1 MFFLKKR
8 LSLLL
13 SLLMV
18 IALFAPIAGQ
28 AKAQD
33 AYALGKEFGR
43 NYQKEI
49 QKNIDALYKAADEKA
64 VDKETLHA
72 HAEKSAALTEKL
84 LPDKL
89 SWVKG
94 AAEGSG
100 VPYKDMLVF
109 NYSDKLVGGLYGEC
123 TTFMANGKYVEGGGT
138 LIAKNRDQSIQT
150 LSEVTIEE
158 AARHAEGDK
167 HRAAYIEIPEMAETY
182 RFIGSKTAGRW
193 GYGMGV
199 NEHGVSASDN
209 DANSRDYLQ
218 FTESLHDNDVI
229 RLILERAKTAREGVD
244 VVKALVEE
252 YGQAW
257 NGIMFE
263 IGDKDELWIVEVTGK
278 RWAAK
283 LYKDTYTAR
292 SNQFQLRDDYD
303 LCADDLISFAKE
315 MGWAEGNGEKIDF
328 AAAYSSRELYPDD
341 NEGIKERPSCASLY
355 NTQVRY
361 DRAMELLEGAIKKD
375 GAVSARDLTAFVRD
389 HFDTYTLP
397 SGKTV
402 DMHQIPFYSH
412 ELCDWYGREWY
423 VDVPEKDTIDV
434 SIYLR
439 APCSHDLGWGATSA
453 TGILCTQPDRPA
465 VMLHSFMP
473 PCLGTFVPFFPLQT
487 EVDERY
493 ATPVAASVYNHIST
507 RAFGFYS
514 MFHDGVREAFD
525 PYENAMFT
533 ALENINAQYK
543 ALTDAGQADSA
554 AALLTGFSMAQQDKA
569 FDASQLALKNMD
581 KATIDHSS
589 WSK

>member
-1 MFFLKKR
+1 MKKR
-8 LSLLL
+8 ISLLL
-13 SLLMV
+13 SLLMAA
-18 IALFAPIAGQ
+18 ALLAPLAGQ
-28 AKAQD
+28 AAGD
-33 AYALGKEFGR
+33 AYAKGAAFGVAYR
-43 NYQKEI
+43 KDI
-49 QKNIDALYKAADEKA
+49 QKNIDALYQAADEKA
-64 VDKETLHA
+64 VAKETLYA
-72 HAEKSAALTEKL
+72 HARESARLTAKL

-89 SWVKG
+89 QWISG
-94 AAEGSG
+94 AAEGAG
-100 VPYKDMLVF
+100 IAYDDLLVF
-109 NYSDKLVGGLYGEC
+109 NFSDKLVGGLYGEC
-123 TTFMANGKYVEGGGT
+123 TTFMANGSMVEGGGT
-138 LIAKNRDQSIQT
+138 LIAKNRDQSMQT

-158 AARHAEGDK
+158 AAAHASGDTY
-167 HRAAYIEIPEMAETY
+167 RAAYIEIPQASETY
-182 RFIGSKTAGRW
+182 RFVGSKTAGRW

-218 FTESLHDNDVI
+218 FKEGLHDNDVI

-244 VVKALVEE
+244 VVAALVEE

-283 LYKDTYTAR
+283 RYKDTYTAR
-292 SNQFQLRDDYD
+292 SNQFQLKDDYD
-303 LCADDLISFAKE
+303 LCSEDLVSFAKE
-315 MGWAEGNGEKIDF
+315 MGWAKGDKEKIDF
-328 AAAYSSRELYPDD
+328 TAAYSSRVLYPDD
-341 NEGIKERPSCASLY
+341 NEGIKDRPNCESLY

-361 DRAMELLEGAIKKD
+361 DRAMELLKSAVDVD
-375 GAVSARDLTAFVRD
+375 GLISARDLTAFVRD

-397 SGKTV
+397 SGKVV
-402 DMHQIPFYSH
+402 DMQQIPFYSH

-423 VDVPEKDTIDV
+423 VDAPEKDTIDV

-465 VMLHSFMP
+465 VMLHSYMP
-473 PCLGTFVPFFPLQT
+473 PCMGTFVPFFPMQT

-493 ATPVAASVYNHIST
+493 ATPVAATVYNHIAT
-507 RAFGFYS
+507 RSFGFYQ
-514 MFHDGVREAFD
+514 MFYDGVREAFD
-525 PYENAMFT
+525 PYENAMFM
-533 ALENINAQYK
+533 ALEGINARYK
-543 ALTDAGQADSA
+543 ALMDAGQQESA

-569 FDASQLALKNMD
+569 FDASQLALQNMD
-581 KATIDHSS
+581 KATIDNSA